1 MSINF
6 KGITKKV
13 PFSKIDLKE
22 YLEFYKKDICNFTFK
37 YILED
42 ETEIIIDFRERNF
55 GHLVGLHKFK
65 RIKSYKKSEEM
76 NDDILKGK
84 ITFSSLYSANTD
96 FVDRNKELKDRLTYF
111 PTLKTLLE
119 DTALKYDLNVIWN
132 SKIEFSFLLK
142 TDKISILV
150 YLAVKE
156 IKNNKKICVPV
167 SLLVDRND
175 RFSKMNLKKL
185 SITQKVIEPRKQYK
199 ILIVYN

>member
-6 KGITKKV
+6 NGITKKI

-22 YLEFYKKDICNFTFK
+22 YLEFYKKDICNFIFK
-37 YILED
+37 YTLED
-42 ETEIIIDFRERNF
+42 GTEIIIDFKERNF
-55 GHLVGLHKFK
+55 SHLVGLHKFK
-65 RIKSYKKSEEM
+65 RIKSYKNAEDI
-76 NDDILKGK
+76 NNDILKEK
-84 ITFSSLYSANTD
+84 ITFSNLYSANAE
-96 FVDRNKELKDRLTYF
+96 FVDKNKELRDRLTYF

-119 DTALKYDLNVIWN
+119 NVDTALKYDINIIWN

-175 RFSKMNLKKL
+175 RFSRMNLQKL
-185 SITQKVIEPRKQYK
+185 KIKSINIEER
-199 ILIVYN
+199 

>member
-1 MSINF
+1 MEHKYLNRTKKIALSQVNF
-6 KGITKKV
+6 K
-13 PFSKIDLKE
+13 E
-22 YLEFYKKDICNFTFK
+22 YFKFYRDFICPYRYS

-42 ETEIIIDFRERNF
+42 NTEIEIRFNEKHF
-55 GHLVGLHKFK
+55 GHILGLHKFK
-65 RIKSYKKSEEM
+65 SINKNIKSQEL
-76 NDDILKGK
+76 NDEILKEN
-84 ITFSSLYSANTD
+84 ITF
-96 FVDRNKELKDRLTYF
+96 KELMTLDINVLNTELRDRITYF

-119 DTALKYDLNVIWN
+119 NVDTALKYDINIIWN

-175 RFSKMNLKKL
+175 RFTKLNLKKL
-185 SITQKVIEPRKQYK
+185 NITQRTIEPRNK
-199 ILIVYN
+199 

>member
-65 RIKSYKKSEEM
+65 RIKSYKKSKEM

-119 DTALKYDLNVIWN
+119 NVDTVLKYDLNVIWN

-142 TDKISILV
+142 TNKISILV

-185 SITQKVIEPRKQYK
+185 SITQKIIESRKQ
-199 ILIVYN
+199 

>member
-119 DTALKYDLNVIWN
+119 NVDTALKYDLNVIWN

-142 TDKISILV
+142 TNKISILV

-156 IKNNKKICVPV
+156 IKNNKKICAPV

-185 SITQKVIEPRKQYK
+185 SITQKIIESRKQ
-199 ILIVYN
+199 

>member
-76 NDDILKGK
+76 NDDIIKGK

-119 DTALKYDLNVIWN
+119 NVDTALKYDLNVIWN

-142 TDKISILV
+142 TNKISILV

-185 SITQKVIEPRKQYK
+185 SITQKIIESRK
-199 ILIVYN
+199 